1 MNGFKLGSLGRIAA
15 SELAKPKG
23 EAFAWAFGILSGS
36 SPANYRNMDKTLLTG
51 VMTGACESIVV
62 CGGWVV

>member
-23 EAFAWAFGILSGS
+23 EAMGEAFAWAFPFGILSGS
-36 SPANYRNMDKTLLTG
+36 SPASYRRNTG
-51 VMTGACESIVV
+51 CDAMSHQE
-62 CGGWVV
+62 